1 VAAPFAEDRR
11 AQAQTLD
18 QLVERARKV
27 GAFRAEVAAE
37 GVRADVMDSVPP
49 RGPARPA
56 APSTPRLVNLVLAR
70 MSA

>member
-1 VAAPFAEDRR
+1 MAAPFAEDRR

-18 QLVERARKV
+18 QFAERAGKV

-37 GVRADVMDSVPP
+37 GVRADVMDSIPP
-49 RGPARPA
+49 RGPARP